1 MRTYAVA
8 VGDRTFRAVVRQ
20 EPASLVI
27 EVDGV
32 RHAVHLEPWFG
43 QTHVRLLVDGM
54 AHRVVIRPHGETMVV
69 VVGADRYAVRVAP
82 HVPVPRRAHASA
94 TPTAFEITAP
104 MPGLVVSVEVVPGA
118 RVEQGRPVAI
128 MEAMKMQMEIHA
140 PASGWVR
147 AVHVR
152 GGQDV
157 ATGTALMT
165 FEPADQ

>member
-8 VGDRTFRAVVRQ
+8 VGDRIFRTVVHQ
-20 EPASLVI
+20 GPASLIV

-32 RHAVHLEPWFG
+32 RHAVDLERWLG
-43 QTHVRLLVDGM
+43 RTHVRLLVDGTP
-54 AHRVVIRPHGETMVV
+54 HRVVIRPQGETTVV
-69 VVGADRYAVRVAP
+69 VVGADRYTVRVAP
-82 HVPVPRRAHASA
+82 HVPVARRVQDSA
-94 TPTAFEITAP
+94 APTALQITAP

-157 ATGTALMT
+157 ATGTVLMT
-165 FEPADQ
+165 LELADP